1 MTRMITTTP
10 PVPLPPSG
18 PDFSSARPALIGIA
32 ALRWMVLYFHLTPA
46 LFAAL
51 LIFGGTRAL
60 TALLERARPGLRH
73 AQVWGLLLL
82 VAGLGSL
89 GVELAVEAA
98 ADGGGYG
105 ALLQQMATALK
116 QLRAVLPPCLAAHLP
131 VSLEGLREA
140 AVTWLRTHA
149 SQLQLWGGHTVRGLG
164 YTLAGVVIGA
174 LAALQL
180 PVRPEGEGGCPP
192 LEATLRRGFDGL
204 VESFTAVVFAQ
215 LCIALINTA
224 QLRIALINTALTA
237 VYLLAVLPLIGTPLP
252 LAGTLVAA
260 TFVASLVPVV
270 GNLVSNTMIVVVSL
284 TQSVTIAGLSLAW
297 LVGIHKL
304 EYFLNAQII
313 GHRIRAQAWE
323 LLIAM
328 ITFEAIFG
336 LGGLIAAPVAYAQ
349 LKRSLQQRGWL

>member
-1 MTRMITTTP
+1 MTRTTTSP
-10 PVPLPPSG
+10 PPPPPPLPPQG
-18 PDFSSARPALIGIA
+18 ADLSAAWPALVGIVG
-32 ALRWMVLYFHLTPA
+32 LWWVVLYFHLTPA
-46 LFAAL
+46 MFAAL
-51 LIFGGTRAL
+51 LIYGGTRAL
-60 TALLERARPGLRH
+60 AARLERARPGLRH
-73 AQVWGLLLL
+73 AQAWGLLLL
-82 VAGLGSL
+82 VAGLGGLGSV
-89 GVELAVEAA
+89 GVERAAEAA
-98 ADGGGYG
+98 ADGGGYV
-105 ALLQQMATALK
+105 ALLQQMATAIE
-116 QLRAVLPPCLAAHLP
+116 QLRAVLPPWLAAHLP
-131 VSLEGLREA
+131 VSLEALREA

-180 PVRPEGEGGCPP
+180 PVRPEAEGARAP

-215 LCIALINTA
+215 LRIASINTM
-224 QLRIALINTALTA
+224 LTAL
-237 VYLLAVLPLIGTPLP
+237 YLLVVLPLIGTPLP

-260 TFVASLVPVV
+260 TFLASLVPVV

-284 TQSVTIAGLSLAW
+284 TQSVTVAGLSLAW

-313 GHRIRAQAWE
+313 GHRIRARAWE

-328 ITFEAIFG
+328 IMLEAMFG

>member
-1 MTRMITTTP
+1 MTRMTP
-10 PVPLPPSG
+10 PPPPPPPQR
-18 PDFSSARPALIGIA
+18 PDFSAAWPSLAGIA
-32 ALRWMVLYFHLTPA
+32 ALWWVVLYFRLTPA

-51 LIFGGTRAL
+51 LVYGGTRAL
-60 TALLERARPGLRH
+60 AARLERARPGLRH
-73 AQVWGLLLL
+73 AQAWGLLLRA
-82 VAGLGSL
+82 AGLGGLGSV
-89 GVELAVEAA
+89 GVERAAEAA
-98 ADGGGYG
+98 ADGGGYV
-105 ALLQQMATALK
+105 ALLQQMATALE
-116 QLRAVLPPCLAAHLP
+116 QLRAVLPPWLAAHLP
-131 VSLEGLREA
+131 VSLEAMREA
-140 AVTWLRTHA
+140 AATWLRTHA

-180 PVRPEGEGGCPP
+180 PVRPEAGGARAP

-215 LCIALINTA
+215 F
-224 QLRIALINTALTA
+224 RIASINAVLTAL
-237 VYLLAVLPLIGTPLP
+237 YLLVVLPLIGTPLP

-297 LVGIHKL
+297 LVGLHKL

-313 GHRIRAQAWE
+313 GHRSRARAWE

-328 ITFEAIFG
+328 ITLEAMFG
-336 LGGLIAAPVAYAQ
+336 RASRVCPAQ
-349 LKRSLQQRGWL
+349 AHPATARLVVTKRRRPTA